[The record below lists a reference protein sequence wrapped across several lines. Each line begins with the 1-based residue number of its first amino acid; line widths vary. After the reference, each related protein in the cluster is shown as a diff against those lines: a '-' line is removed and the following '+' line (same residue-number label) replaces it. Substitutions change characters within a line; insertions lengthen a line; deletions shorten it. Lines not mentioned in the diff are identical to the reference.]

1 MDKIRLPFHGS
12 DGTGHRLVAIGLA
25 AGALIAALAALG
37 FFSVVWFLTHS
48 D

>member
-1 MDKIRLPFHGS
+1 MDKIRVPFPGS
-12 DGTGHRLVAIGLA
+12 DGTARRLAVTI
-25 AGALIAALAALG
+25 ALGMLVAALAAWG